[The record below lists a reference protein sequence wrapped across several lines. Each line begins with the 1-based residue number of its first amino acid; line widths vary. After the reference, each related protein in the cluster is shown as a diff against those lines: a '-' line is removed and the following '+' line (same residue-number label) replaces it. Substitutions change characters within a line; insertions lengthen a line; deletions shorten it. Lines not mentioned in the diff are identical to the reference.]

1 MAKRDTFQD
10 LSLDPPQ
17 AGHPLWHWL
26 YSQVRGVILNGRLRP
41 GMRMPSTRNLAKQY
55 SLSRGTV
62 VAAFEHLQSEGY
74 VETQVGAGS
83 FVAANLPNDVV
94 TNGRK
99 EHPVRPAV
107 RAGLSRAQ
115 LANRG
120 RVMAQSSL
128 HLPASYSLGRAFR
141 SHEPAL
147 DLFPVQLWNRVS
159 SRVLRHAPRTL
170 YGHGEAIGYRP
181 LRRAI
186 AEYLGA
192 ARGVRCDADQIL
204 ITSGAQQALDLVIRL
219 LMDAGDA
226 AWVED
231 PGYPGIVSA
240 LRAGGARIIPVPVD
254 RHGLQVD
261 VGVRRGR
268 KAKLAYVTPANQFP
282 LGYVMSI
289 ERRLSLLN
297 WALKEGA
304 WIVEDDYDSEYR
316 YSGRPVAAL
325 QGLDRNES
333 VIYVG
338 TFTKMLF
345 PSLRIGFLVLPSR
358 IVDAFAAAKASVDR
372 HAPTL
377 DQAILSEFILEGHFG
392 HHVRRMRQIYAERIG
407 ILVDACKRKLHGLID
422 VIPAP
427 AGMRTV
433 GWLPNDLDDSIAA
446 QSAIARGLE
455 VAALSRF
462 AVKHRSPNGLVL
474 GFAACNEA
482 EIRRG
487 VDVLAEAL
495 RGCAYPFRSAAS
507 IAP

>member
-1 MAKRDTFQD
+1 MAKHDTFQD
-10 LSLDPPQ
+10 LSLDPQPRHTQ
-17 AGHPLWHWL
+17 PLWHWL
-26 YSQVRGVILNGRLRP
+26 YSQLRGVILNGRLKP
-41 GMRMPSTRNLAKQY
+41 GTRMPSSRNLAKQY

-83 FVAANLPNDVV
+83 FVALTFPHDVINV
-94 TNGRK
+94 QPAG
-99 EHPVRPAV
+99 PAV
-107 RAGLSRAQ
+107 RSEISCAQ
-115 LANRG
+115 LAKRG
-120 RVMAQSSL
+120 QAMVEGIFVLPSS
-128 HLPASYSLGRAFR
+128 YTLGKAFR
-141 SHEPAL
+141 SHEPAI

-170 YGHGEAIGYRP
+170 YGVGEAMGYRP

-192 ARGVRCDADQIL
+192 ARGVKCSADQIL
-204 ITSGAQQALDLVIRL
+204 ITSGAQQALDLVVRL
-219 LMDAGDA
+219 LIDPGDA

-231 PGYPGIVSA
+231 PGYPGMVSV
-240 LRAGGARIIPVPVD
+240 LRAGEARIIPVPVD
-254 RHGLQVD
+254 HHGIQVSA
-261 VGVRRGR
+261 GVRRAR

-282 LGYVMSI
+282 LGYVMPI
-289 ERRLSLLN
+289 ERRLALLQ
-297 WALKEGA
+297 WALEEGA

-325 QGLDRNES
+325 QGLDRNGS

-345 PSLRIGFLVLPSR
+345 PALRLGFLVLPSR
-358 IVDAFAAAKASVDR
+358 IVNAFSATKSYVDR

-377 DQAILSEFILEGHFG
+377 DQAILAEFILEGHFG
-392 HHVRRMRQIYAERIG
+392 HHVRRMRQIYAERVG
-407 ILVDACKRKLHGLID
+407 VLVEASRQKLGGLMD
-422 VIPAP
+422 VVPAE

-433 GWLPNDLDDSIAA
+433 GWLRNGQDDVTAA
-446 QSAIARGLE
+446 NSAVAQGLE

-462 AVKHRSPNGLVL
+462 AMKHRPPNGLML

-487 VDVLAEAL
+487 VEVLAHGLKTMA
-495 RGCAYPFRSAAS
+495 
-507 IAP
+507 

>member
-1 MAKRDTFQD
+1 
-10 LSLDPPQ
+10 
-17 AGHPLWHWL
+17 
-26 YSQVRGVILNGRLRP
+26 
-41 GMRMPSTRNLAKQY
+41 
-55 SLSRGTV
+55 
-62 VAAFEHLQSEGY
+62 
-74 VETQVGAGS
+74 
-83 FVAANLPNDVV
+83 
-94 TNGRK
+94 
-99 EHPVRPAV
+99 
-107 RAGLSRAQ
+107 
-115 LANRG
+115 
-120 RVMAQSSL
+120 
-128 HLPASYSLGRAFR
+128 
-141 SHEPAL
+141 
-147 DLFPVQLWNRVS
+147 
-159 SRVLRHAPRTL
+159 
-170 YGHGEAIGYRP
+170 
-181 LRRAI
+181 
-186 AEYLGA
+186 
-192 ARGVRCDADQIL
+192 
-204 ITSGAQQALDLVIRL
+204 
-219 LMDAGDA
+219 
-226 AWVED
+226 
-231 PGYPGIVSA
+231 
-240 LRAGGARIIPVPVD
+240 VD

-392 HHVRRMRQIYAERIG
+392 HHVRRMRQIYAERVG
-407 ILVDACKRKLHGLID
+407 VLVDACKRNLRGLID

-462 AVKHRSPNGLVL
+462 AVKHRSPNGLVI

-495 RGCAYPFRSAAS
+495 RDCAK
-507 IAP
+507 